1 MNKIPVRI
9 VQTQD
14 IHGTKKVGVMLDISY
29 YLDTQGDTEEPIRK
43 FKKLYFDTVDKAK
56 KLFYGK
62 HEDER
67 KKYQNLPSILYWK
80 LGRVLLEFTNS
91 IHDEFVITNYAQALE
106 RDFGLSRGYV
116 NELLVFVTV
125 FKKSEILN
133 SIPVS
138 YYRMLMRKRTQLQK
152 LGIFER
158 EKMGLINMGRE
169 DRLIGREK
177 YKKELAQTI
186 EKLSKK
192 NK

>member
-1 MNKIPVRI
+1 MDKIPVRI

-14 IHGTKKVGVMLDISY
+14 IHGNKKVGVMLDISY
-29 YLDTQGDTEEPIRK
+29 YLDTKGDTEEPIRK

-62 HEDER
+62 YEDER
-67 KKYQNLPSILYWK
+67 KKYRNLPSTLYWK
-80 LGRVLLEFTNS
+80 LGRILLEFTNS
-91 IHDEFVITNYAQALE
+91 IRDEFIITNYTQALE

-116 NELLVFVTV
+116 NELLVFVAV
-125 FKKSEILN
+125 FKKDEILD
-133 SIPVS
+133 SIPIS

-158 EKMGLINMGRE
+158 EKMELINMGRE
-169 DRLIGREK
+169 DQLIGREK

-186 EKLSKK
+186 EKLHRK